1 MSRRRLV
8 RPAALAAAAAIG
20 LVIALYLSITRL
32 SGGLP
37 ACGPVA
43 GCDTVALSEYSE
55 IVGIPVAFLG
65 AGFSAVLFVLVA
77 GWLWRRDRRLLL
89 GSYGLAMLGV
99 VFVAYLTYLELFVIE
114 AICIWCVGY
123 AIAVVATWALL
134 ALELGRADRAEP
146 SA

>member
-1 MSRRRLV
+1 MSRRHLA
-8 RPAALAAAAAIG
+8 RPAALAAAAVIG

-37 ACGPVA
+37 ACGPVQ

-65 AGFSAVLFVLVA
+65 AGFSAVLLVLVA
-77 GWLWRRDRRLLL
+77 GWLWRRDRRLLWA
-89 GSYGLAMLGV
+89 SYGLAMLGV
-99 VFVAYLTYLELFVIE
+99 VFVAYLTYLELFVIH

-134 ALELGRADRAEP
+134 ALELGRGDRPEP